1 MQTDANFWENMTYL
15 LGGIVL
21 AGIMAAA
28 AQIIHLRML
37 VSGQTK
43 FRICV
48 KKEGHDGDGKQV
60 SADH

>member
-1 MQTDANFWENMTYL
+1 MQYDANFWENMTYL

-21 AGIMAAA
+21 AGVMAAA

-37 VSGQTK
+37 VGHTK

-48 KKEGHDGDGKQV
+48 KKEGNDGDGKQA